1 MEILNSPPF
10 FFSTIMAMH
19 NNHPAGIV
27 ISLPIYRGQGG
38 IACNP
43 NIPSNISNLLIG
55 YFYIVYNLSS
65 TNQSAIKYFRQTEK
79 PKLSFVAC
87 IFSMIMT
94 MMTEGGTGTGMRG
107 GRREEMEEH
116 LTVFITDIAQLNEQ
130 LTTSV

>member
-1 MEILNSPPF
+1 
-10 FFSTIMAMH
+10 MH

-55 YFYIVYNLSS
+55 YFYIGYNLSS

-79 PKLSFVAC
+79 PKLSFVTC
-87 IFSMIMT
+87 IFSMMMTMMMT
-94 MMTEGGTGTGMRG
+94 MMTEGGTGTGVRRR
-107 GRREEMEEH
+107 RREEREEH